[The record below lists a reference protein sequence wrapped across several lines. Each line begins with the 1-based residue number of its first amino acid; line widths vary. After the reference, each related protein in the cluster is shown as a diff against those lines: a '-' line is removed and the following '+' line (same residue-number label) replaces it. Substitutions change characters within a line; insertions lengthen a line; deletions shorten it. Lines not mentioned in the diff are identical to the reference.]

1 MLLDIVLVPSKA
13 LKNLFFMF
21 RLRSLSTLTIS
32 LYRALSLFELPGK
45 TRHKNLSHRV
55 FVMGLTCFTNR
66 VSFDVSDMLVDSSAP
81 TVNLFTKDSSM
92 AVPVS
97 MCLLI
102 VNCNSSN
109 VVRDKYIAFFFIVSK

>member
-1 MLLDIVLVPSKA
+1 MLLDIVLLPSKA
-13 LKNLFFMF
+13 LKNLFFIF

-32 LYRALSLFELPGK
+32 LYRALSLFEIPSK
-45 TRHKNLSHRV
+45 TRHKNLSNRV
-55 FVMGLTCFTNR
+55 FVMGFTYFTNML
-66 VSFDVSDMLVDSSAP
+66 SFDVSDMLVDSSAP

-109 VVRDKYIAFFFIVSK
+109 VVTDKYIAFFFIVSK